1 MTEHTAPDPTEMNS
15 FGVLVVTSAE
25 HFELSSKSDNSA
37 RRAVIT
43 PRTRLNSVKLSV
55 EYSSRRFGLS
65 PFCLS
70 PF

>member
-15 FGVLVVTSAE
+15 FGVVVVNSAE

-43 PRTRLNSVKLSV
+43 PRTLLNSVKLPV
-55 EYSSRRFGLS
+55 EYCSGGWVFT
-65 PFCLS
+65 PFTVTR
-70 PF
+70 